1 MKYMNVLINKYGVN
15 KTFTVVLTA
24 ITCACIGAIA
34 ASNIIPNDPVNPDTI
49 NNEKE
54 NIYEKLEPT
63 QEI

>member
-1 MKYMNVLINKYGVN
+1 MYRIYGVT

-54 NIYEKLEPT
+54 NNYEKLEPT